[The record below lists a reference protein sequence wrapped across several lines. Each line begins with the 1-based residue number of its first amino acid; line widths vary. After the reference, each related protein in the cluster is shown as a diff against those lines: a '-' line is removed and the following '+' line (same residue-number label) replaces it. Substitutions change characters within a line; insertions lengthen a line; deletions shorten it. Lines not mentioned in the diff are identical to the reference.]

1 MPIVRSFL
9 LLLRCGLQ
17 KQKQK
22 QRQAQAREIDMMHTK
37 YQSLVHTLST
47 LCSIFN
53 ALEGLNTIV
62 FVAED

>member
-9 LLLRCGLQ
+9 LLLRCGL
-17 KQKQK
+17 QKQK

-47 LCSIFN
+47 LCSILN

-62 FVAED
+62 FVVED